1 MVLGDD
7 IGQAP
12 DIFTRTEVLNDSP
25 ASGGLWA
32 EFDDGTTVEV
42 GANSPLL
49 LTTSNTAWIVDT
61 KSVQVFVVSLRD
73 GQPSGARSHL
83 FSLEPG
89 DLVFSADAGAD
100 TTDAAML
107 LAGVPGSRVRQ
118 LPEGCLDDLLANPE
132 TAVEAAA
139 RLHQWVDKASVA
151 VRPTLPPQKY
161 ERLQPG
167 TESILSSGDD
177 ARPSGEL
184 VWVRCREGRAT
195 LWSREQVGLPTDG
208 TWFPLSGESW
218 VTATEPTMVMV
229 ASTSAVIADEGFWPA
244 LQAFN
249 HAVLRSAQL
258 TAESAA
264 VGETERLR
272 RKAESDDRALDQA
285 FAALINEFT
294 PTQHLPIMDGGEQ
307 NALLTAARIVGEAT
321 GIAIH
326 PPPKSTAQQHG
337 DRLLAIAS
345 ASRIRTRKVAL
356 RGRWWQ
362 AESAP
367 TLAYLAVGDAPMALV
382 PTGRQG
388 YLLVDPRDG
397 SRTVV
402 TPQIAETLA
411 PFGHVFYRPL
421 PDDRLGVRDLLH
433 FAMHRSGVDLGM
445 VLLIGMIGGGLS
457 LLTPIAT
464 GMLFDEVIPSAQRSQ
479 VLIITLALVASA
491 ISSALFQL
499 TRSLVLLRIETR
511 MGSATQAAVW
521 DRLLNLSVP
530 FFHRFSAGDLQLRV
544 MGIDAIRQIM
554 GGAVISSVLAAI
566 FSLFSFVLLFY
577 YSVTLALVATLL
589 VALII
594 GVTFLLSFLQLRYQR
609 QIMTYHGR
617 LNGMLVQF
625 ITGISKIRLAAA
637 ENRAFLVW
645 SKAFARQTEV
655 TSKVRMLSVHLAAV
669 QSVTPVLTTMAIFAT
684 IVYGSASLSTG
695 SFLAFSSAFGQFLAA
710 MLSLT
715 AVFVSI
721 LQIVPIFERAQPILD
736 AEPEVG
742 TAKADPG
749 VITGDV
755 EINHVS
761 FRYRPDGPLVLDDV
775 SIRITPGEFVAFVGP
790 SGSGKSTIMRLL
802 MGFEAPSSGTIYYD
816 RQNLSDL
823 DVRSIRRQV
832 GVVLQHSQLMPGDI
846 QGNILGNSGYTVAD
860 AWNAAQMAGID
871 EDIKNMPMGM
881 FTAVSEGISTLSGGQ
896 RQRLMIARALV
907 SKPRVIFFDEATS
920 ALDNHTQA
928 MVSRSLESLQATRIV
943 IAHRLSTIRKADHIY
958 VIRAGRVVQSGTY
971 DELIVSDGPFLELA
985 KRQLV

>member
-1 MVLGDD
+1 MH
-7 IGQAP
+7 AH
-12 DIFTRTEVLNDSP
+12 R
-25 ASGGLWA
+25 
-32 EFDDGTTVEV
+32 
-42 GANSPLL
+42 ANLC
-49 LTTSNTAWIVDT
+49 
-61 KSVQVFVVSLRD
+61 
-73 GQPSGARSHL
+73 GC
-83 FSLEPG
+83 
-89 DLVFSADAGAD
+89 DAGK
-100 TTDAAML
+100 AA
-107 LAGVPGSRVRQ
+107 
-118 LPEGCLDDLLANPE
+118 
-132 TAVEAAA
+132 
-139 RLHQWVDKASVA
+139 
-151 VRPTLPPQKY
+151 
-161 ERLQPG
+161 
-167 TESILSSGDD
+167 
-177 ARPSGEL
+177 PS
-184 VWVRCREGRAT
+184 
-195 LWSREQVGLPTDG
+195 LWGREQVGLPTDG
-208 TWFPLSGESW
+208 AWFPLSGESW
-218 VTATEPTMVMV
+218 VTATEPTSVMV
-229 ASTSAVIADEGFWPA
+229 ASTSAVIADGGLWPA
-244 LQAFN
+244 LEAFN
-249 HAVLRSAQL
+249 RAVLRSARL
-258 TAESAA
+258 TVESDA
-264 VGETERLR
+264 VLETERLQ
-272 RKAESDDRALDQA
+272 RKAESDHRALDQA
-285 FAALINEFT
+285 FAALVNEFT
-294 PTQHLPIMDGGEQ
+294 PTQHLPMMDGGEQ
-307 NALLTAARIVGEAT
+307 DALLTAAKIVGEAT
-321 GIAIH
+321 GIAIR
-326 PPPKSTAQQHG
+326 PPPKSMAQQHG
-337 DRLLAIAS
+337 DRLRAIAS

-356 RGRWWQ
+356 RGQWWQ
-362 AESAP
+362 AESVP
-367 TLAYLAVGDAPMALV
+367 TLAYLVAGDAPIALV

-421 PDDRLGVRDLLH
+421 PEDRLGVRDLLH

-445 VLLIGMIGGGLS
+445 VLLIGMIGGALS

-530 FFHRFSAGDLQLRV
+530 FFHQFSAGDLQLRV

-554 GGAVISSVLAAI
+554 GGAVISSVLAAV

-577 YSVTLALVATLL
+577 YSVKLALVATLL

-594 GVTFLLSFLQLRYQR
+594 GVTFSLSFLQLRYQR

-625 ITGISKIRLAAA
+625 ITGISKIRVAAA

-669 QSVTPVLTTMAIFAT
+669 QSITPVLTTMAIFAT
-684 IVYGSASLSTG
+684 IVYGSSSLSTG
-695 SFLAFSSAFGQFLAA
+695 SFLAFTSAFGQFLAA

-749 VITGDV
+749 IITGDV

-816 RQNLSDL
+816 RQDLSDL

-846 QGNILGNSGYTVAD
+846 QANILGNSGYTVAD

-907 SKPRVIFFDEATS
+907 SKPRVVFFDEATS

-928 MVSRSLESLQATRIV
+928 MVSRSLEALQATRIV

-971 DELIVSDGPFLELA
+971 DELIASDGPFLELA